1 MTEAQLQQEIITWFN
16 NNYCLKTNNPRNIIF
31 SVANESTYQNKNFKN
46 TGTLA
51 GVSDLIVVLYG
62 KTIFIELKTEK
73 GIQSDKQKD
82 FEKRVKENNQ
92 EYYLVRSLQEFKN
105 IFDLICTQ
113 Y

>member
-62 KTIFIELKTEK
+62 KTIFVELKTEK
-73 GIQSDKQKD
+73 ENQSDKQKD

-92 EYYLVRSLQEFKN
+92 EYYLVRSLKEFKN
-105 IFDLICTQ
+105 IFDLICIQ
-113 Y
+113 H